1 MRFVIASN
9 IKYAKWLGLVA
20 ALAIGILIGRIPWP
34 VDHRFT
40 DATGR
45 KEVTC
50 PAQTADTIVMVTLG
64 QSNSAN
70 YLGHRYRAA
79 NERIIN
85 FWAGRC
91 YVAQDPLLGATGD
104 AGSQWVVLANK
115 LIARHDF
122 IVIVAIGNGMRT
134 TSVADWNGALSSR
147 YWATLDRL
155 KAHYKA
161 THFLW
166 HQGEADAH
174 RTADEYAVEL
184 GKVIAESKKT
194 FPESRFYVS
203 QASICRGPALHT
215 VREGQRKVIQMA
227 NGVFP
232 GPDTDRLDALEDRYD
247 GCHFSMVGQEKI
259 ADMWNAILAASP
271 QGMRPR

>member
-9 IKYAKWLGLVA
+9 IKYANWLGLVA
-20 ALAIGILIGRIPWP
+20 ALAIGILIGRSPWP

-40 DATGR
+40 DPAGR

-50 PAQTADTIVMVTLG
+50 PAQTTNTIVMVTLG

-122 IVIVAIGNGMRT
+122 IVIVAIGNGVRT
-134 TSVADWNGALSSR
+134 TSVADWNGALSGR
-147 YWATLDRL
+147 YRATLNEL

-166 HQGEADAH
+166 HQGEEDAH
-174 RTADEYAVEL
+174 RTADEYAAEL

-194 FPESRFYVS
+194 FPASLFHVS
-203 QASICRGPALHT
+203 QASICRGPASHT
-215 VREGQRKVIQMA
+215 VREGQRRVIQVA
-227 NGVFP
+227 NGVLP

-259 ADMWNAILAASP
+259 ADMWNAILTAPS
-271 QGMRPR
+271 QVLRPR